1 MTPHTLNPAVARR
14 DASTKKRVAL
24 VRPKKPLRWT
34 TTAAVVA
41 AVVGLHLVAFEGT
54 DFKPQLLAEGWKGMA
69 AFVADAFPPDLS
81 WERTLKPGL
90 EATLVTLWIGLLG
103 TTLSVPFALL
113 LAALAAENTSPHRM
127 VYQAARSVL
136 SFFRAVPD
144 IVFALIFVT
153 AVGLGPFAGV
163 LALICHNTGVM
174 GKLWA
179 ESMEEIDGGPQ
190 EALRTAGANRI
201 QQVAN
206 ATLPMVIP
214 QFVGLLLYRFDVN
227 VRSSLVLGLVGAGGH
242 RVAHQPVHQV
252 VPVRFDAHTH
262 PDSPGTHRRGGPVL
276 RMDPSSP
283 GGLTPLCTQLGDSKR
298 RTEPP
303 LEQVLSPSW
312 GGRGTME
319 AHGFSGGPSEGWSG
333 HAG

>member
-1 MTPHTLNPAVARR
+1 MTPQTLNPAVKRR
-14 DASTKKRVAL
+14 AASSKSRVAL
-24 VRPKKPLRWT
+24 VRPKKPLRWI
-34 TTAAVVA
+34 TTAAVVV
-41 AVVGLHLVAFEGT
+41 AVVGLHAVALEGT
-54 DFKPQLLAEGWKGMA
+54 DFKPQLLVDGWKGMA

-81 WERTLKPGL
+81 WDRTIRPGL

-113 LAALAAENTSPHRM
+113 LAALAAENTSPHRL
-127 VYQAARSVL
+127 VYQAARSIL

-179 ESMEEIDGGPQ
+179 ESMEEIDAGPQ
-190 EALRTAGANRI
+190 ETLRTAGANRI

-206 ATLPMVIP
+206 ATLPMVVP

-227 VRSSLVLGLVGAGGH
+227 VRSSLVLGLVGAGGIGLLINQSIKSFQFDSMLTH
-242 RVAHQPVHQV
+242 ILIVLVLIIV
-252 VPVRFDAHTH
+252 VDQFSAWVR
-262 PDSPGTHRRGGPVL
+262 RRL
-276 RMDPSSP
+276 
-283 GGLTPLCTQLGDSKR
+283 
-298 RTEPP
+298 
-303 LEQVLSPSW
+303 
-312 GGRGTME
+312 
-319 AHGFSGGPSEGWSG
+319 A
-333 HAG
+333 A